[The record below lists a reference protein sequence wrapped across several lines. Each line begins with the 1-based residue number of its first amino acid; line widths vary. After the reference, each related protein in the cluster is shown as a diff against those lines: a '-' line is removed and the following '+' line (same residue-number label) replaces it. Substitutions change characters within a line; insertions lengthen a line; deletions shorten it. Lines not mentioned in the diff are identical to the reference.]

1 MAGETF
7 ASRVAA
13 SLLSTLGLPELIT
26 RSLAE
31 YQDAALR
38 LARNAGLLVA
48 LRERLE
54 ASRKESQ
61 LFNADWF
68 ARNLEKAYST
78 MWESTPPGKRHGLS
92 TSVPCERLG
101 HCLTRLRGS
110 GDYAD
115 LIGAKRFQDREATS
129 PSRSVVA
136 AK

>member
-1 MAGETF
+1 MLTLAGETF

-13 SLLSTLGLPELIT
+13 SLLRTLGLPELIT
-26 RSLAE
+26 RSLAD

-38 LARNAGLLVA
+38 LARNAGLLAA

-78 MWESTPPGKRHGLS
+78 MWEIYASGEAHGLS
-92 TSVPCERLG
+92 SSVPSERPLASRGERLVWHG
-101 HCLTRLRGS
+101 QIH
-110 GDYAD
+110 D
-115 LIGAKRFQDREATS
+115 
-129 PSRSVVA
+129 
-136 AK
+136 